1 MQVNICHRL
10 LKNKIDQGAKF
21 IDIYNPRHINSDNI
35 PRGLYATRSYAM
47 GEIVLKLQ
55 GKLVLYPTRESIH
68 VGNGMHVID
77 KYGEYINHSFEPN
90 TRIVFNNV
98 TAIKEI
104 KQYEEITFN
113 YNESEINMAEPFDV
127 DGINVCG
134 VKI

>member
-1 MQVNICHRL
+1 MQVNVCHRL
-10 LKNKIDQGAKF
+10 LKFRIERGEKF
-21 IDIYNPRHINSDNI
+21 IDTYNARNTNFDSI
-35 PRGLYATRSYAM
+35 PRGLYATRSYAI

-68 VGNGMHVID
+68 IGNGMHVID

-113 YNESEINMAEPFDV
+113 YNESEINMAEPFEV
-127 DGINVCG
+127 DGIAVCG
-134 VKI
+134 EKI